1 MKKSY
6 SKNQA
11 GLKWGYRSGLEVG
24 ISESLKE
31 SDKSFGY
38 ETEKLSYIKPATN
51 HTYTPDFVLPK
62 KNGGKLY
69 IETKG
74 RWVKVDREKMDFVFQ
89 QHPDIDIR
97 FVFQN
102 PNAKLYKGSKTT
114 YAQYCDKKGWLW
126 SKKEIPSEWLD
137 ECL

>member
-1 MKKSY
+1 MKRSEVAIKH
-6 SKNQA
+6 
-11 GLKWGYRSGLEVG
+11 GFRSGLEDT
-24 ISESLKE
+24 INESLK
-31 SDKSFGY
+31 SDKKLYGY

>member
-1 MKKSY
+1 MKKSAVAI
-6 SKNQA
+6 KH
-11 GLKWGYRSGLEVG
+11 GFRSGLEDT
-24 ISESLKE
+24 INESLK
-31 SDKSFGY
+31 SAKKLYGY
-38 ETEKLSYIKPATN
+38 ETEKLSYTKPATN

-126 SKKEIPSEWLD
+126 SKKEIPSEWFD

>member
-1 MKKSY
+1 MKKSAVAI
-6 SKNQA
+6 KH
-11 GLKWGYRSGLEVG
+11 GFRSGLEDT
-24 ISESLKE
+24 INESLK
-31 SDKSFGY
+31 SAKKLYGY
-38 ETEKLSYIKPATN
+38 ETEKLSYTKPATN

-126 SKKEIPSEWLD
+126 AKKEIPSEWLD

>member
-1 MKKSY
+1 MKRSEVAIKH
-6 SKNQA
+6 
-11 GLKWGYRSGLEVG
+11 GFRSGLEDT
-24 ISESLKE
+24 INESLK
-31 SDKSFGY
+31 SAKKLYGY

-126 SKKEIPSEWLD
+126 AKKEIPSEWLD

>member
-1 MKKSY
+1 MKRNAVAIKH
-6 SKNQA
+6 
-11 GLKWGYRSGLEVG
+11 GFRSGLEDA
-24 ISESLKE
+24 INESLKT
-31 SDKSFGY
+31 SKKLYGY

-74 RWVKVDREKMDFVFQ
+74 RLTKIDREKMELVFQ
-89 QHPDIDIR
+89 QHPHIDIR
-97 FVFQN
+97 FIFQN

-126 SKKEIPSEWLD
+126 AKKEIPSEWLD
-137 ECL
+137 ECM